1 MSKNDDAIIK
11 RLNKLYEND
20 EQNIKK
26 LHLDVNNKYAL
37 FSDLHLGDGG
47 KVDNFFHNKDTTI
60 FALNHYKNNGY
71 SIILLGDVEEFWQ
84 FKFSKIRNRY
94 NKDIYKLLR
103 SFPDKK
109 VHRIFGNHDME
120 WKRSRLSDPIVN
132 NGDILARV
140 PETIMLGDDI
150 FLVHGHQ
157 GDNLCDRK
165 ASHSRFWARSFKIF
179 VPIMKMFGYENYSA
193 TKSQIPKDREKLY
206 YNWAKENNIIII
218 CGHTHRAIFASR
230 SYYRW
235 LKEQIEIRKSERK
248 RCSTDQE
255 KCKKLSKYIKKLKE
269 DLHSEKKR
277 GRDISP
283 LEAEGEPLP
292 CYFNTGSGLYNKG
305 ITNIEIE
312 GDKIRLI
319 KWQSDDSLPL
329 EKRRKELWE
338 EESLSEIRKKINI
351 KSV

>member
-11 RLNKLYEND
+11 RLIELYKD
-20 EQNIKK
+20 DKQNIKK
-26 LHLDVNNKYAL
+26 LPLNANDKYAL

-47 KVDNFFHNKDTTI
+47 KVDNFEHNEETMK

-84 FKFSKIRNRY
+84 FKFSKIRHRY
-94 NKDIYKLLR
+94 NKNIYKLLR

-120 WKRSRLSDPIVN
+120 WKRGRLSDPSIN

-140 PETIMLGDDI
+140 PEAIMLCDDI

-165 ASHSRFWARSFKIF
+165 ASHSRFWVRSFKIF
-179 VPIMKMFGYENYSA
+179 VPIMKIFGYENYSA

-206 YNWAKENNIIII
+206 YNWAKKNKIIII

-235 LKEQIEIRKSERK
+235 LKEQIELKKSEK
-248 RCSTDQE
+248 KQCSTDHE
-255 KCKKLSKYIKKLKE
+255 KCMELLKYIKKLKK
-269 DLHSEKKR
+269 DLHSEKRR

-283 LEAEGEPLP
+283 LEAEGDPLP

-319 KWQSDDSLPL
+319 KWQRDKSLTP
-329 EKRRKELWE
+329 EKRRKELWDE
-338 EESLSEIRKKINI
+338 KSLSEIRKKINI
-351 KSV
+351 KSL